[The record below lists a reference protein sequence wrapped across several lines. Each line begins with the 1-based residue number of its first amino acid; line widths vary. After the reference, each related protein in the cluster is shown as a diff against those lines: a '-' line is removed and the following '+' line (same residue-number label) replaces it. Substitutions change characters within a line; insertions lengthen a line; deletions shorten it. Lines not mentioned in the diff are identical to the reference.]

1 MHKGAIYMIISCFL
15 SVIIDLMVKKLLIS
29 DMSVFQIYFFRCLL
43 GSILL
48 FILFFKKINIS
59 ITSNFKLHFKRAFY
73 GFLGIILWYH
83 SLKFSALPILT
94 ALRYSTPIF
103 TVIFSIIL
111 LGEIFTLRK
120 FLAITLGFIGA
131 LIVINPLYDG
141 ANLHL
146 LYPLISAALI
156 AYSFIL
162 VKQLSLKDDAFT
174 IAFYFSFLLII
185 PSFILALLNWEFIDS
200 SLYLLIF
207 LVAILSSICQIIL
220 VMAFNS
226 NNIGD
231 VMPFEYLSLIFSA
244 LFSYLFFNEI
254 VGMNVYI
261 GGTVIFV
268 SSYIALRSLNKKKKI
283 L

>member
-1 MHKGAIYMIISCFL
+1 MYKGAIYMIISAFL
-15 SVIIDLMVKKLLIS
+15 SVTIDLMVKKLLIS
-29 DMSVFQIYFFRCLL
+29 DVSVFQIYFFRCLL

-59 ITSNFKLHFKRAFY
+59 RSSNFKLHFKRAFY

-94 ALRYSTPIF
+94 SLRYSTPIF

-120 FLAITLGFIGA
+120 LFAITLGFIGA
-131 LIVINPLYDG
+131 LIVINPFYDA
-141 ANLHL
+141 ANLYL

-162 VKQLSLKDDAFT
+162 VKQLSVRDNAFT

-185 PSFILALLNWEFIDS
+185 PSFILAFINWEFIDS

-226 NNIGD
+226 NNISD

-254 VGMNVYI
+254 VGINVYI
-261 GGTVIFV
+261 GGTIIFV
-268 SSYIALRSLNKKKKI
+268 SSYIALRSINKKKKI